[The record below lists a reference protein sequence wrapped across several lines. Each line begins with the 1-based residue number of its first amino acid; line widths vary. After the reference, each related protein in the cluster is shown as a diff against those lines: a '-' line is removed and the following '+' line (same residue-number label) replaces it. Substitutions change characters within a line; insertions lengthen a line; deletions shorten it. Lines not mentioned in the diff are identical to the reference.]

1 MRVTFEHSL
10 LKRFS
15 LVLALIAVVTG
26 ANHLALNRAIEDGR
40 WLVHTHAVLEQV
52 ERVASLL
59 KDAETSQRGYLLVG
73 RDDYLKPYHA
83 AIGSIGPE
91 MDRLGML
98 TRDDPRQQE
107 RIVALRALSARRL
120 DRLRGTIEVRRSGGL
135 HTALTLVQTD
145 RGMRLMD
152 DIRDVVRAMK
162 TEECALLEGRSARS
176 VAANRTV
183 IFLTWLGAAVCLLVL
198 YLAYG
203 MVRGELIRRRA
214 VEGRLRDSEAAAH
227 ALNAELERTNALLAE
242 QATTDG
248 LTGLK
253 NKRFL
258 DEALEVH
265 FSRAVRQREPLS
277 VVLLDVDRFKP
288 FNDAYGHQAGDDVL
302 RAVAASL
309 KGSVRDHDVVAR
321 YGGEEFLVVLPNTDR
336 DACLAVAERLRA
348 GIERHAWRL
357 RPVTASFGAATL
369 SSEMID
375 PSVLVEHADRALYRS
390 KGRGRNRV
398 THRDDA
404 HFEDADPAVAS
415 PEESGRLS
423 LAPPL
428 RLRLF

>member
-15 LVLALIAVVTG
+15 LVLALIAAVTT

-40 WLVHTHAVLEQV
+40 RLTHTHAVLEQV

-73 RDDYLKPYHA
+73 RDVYLAPYHA

-120 DRLRGTIEVRRSGGL
+120 ESLRGTIEVRRSGGL

-152 DIRDVVRAMK
+152 DIRDVVRAIK
-162 TEECALLEGRSARS
+162 TEEYAVLEGRSARS

-203 MVRGELIRRRA
+203 MVRGELTRRRA
-214 VEGRLRDSEAAAH
+214 VEGRLRDSEAEAH

-258 DEALEVH
+258 DEALD
-265 FSRAVRQREPLS
+265 SPLLACGPPAGAAVGGPAGRGPLQGVQR
-277 VVLLDVDRFKP
+277 
-288 FNDAYGHQAGDDVL
+288 
-302 RAVAASL
+302 
-309 KGSVRDHDVVAR
+309 
-321 YGGEEFLVVLPNTDR
+321 
-336 DACLAVAERLRA
+336 RLRA
-348 GIERHAWRL
+348 SGGRR
-357 RPVTASFGAATL
+357 RAAGGRRDVAGL
-369 SSEMID
+369 G
-375 PSVLVEHADRALYRS
+375 PRS
-390 KGRGRNRV
+390 
-398 THRDDA
+398 
-404 HFEDADPAVAS
+404 
-415 PEESGRLS
+415 
-423 LAPPL
+423 
-428 RLRLF
+428 